1 MVSSCIVPSCKRR
14 RRTGLSYYRFPVKDA
29 ERCKLWLRAVNNPKY
44 DEDTAV
50 DCLKNHR
57 VCSLHFKPE
66 DFERHLVWEAM
77 GGDGVRKLRPTAVPS
92 LNLDHGETSTCVE
105 QVRQSRLSSPVFSS
119 STVSL
124 LTHYD
129 VAIAKSGMLMLTKS
143 LQILQNCCG
152 FTHHTHGRSLL
163 PGGPGQKGVVGPL
176 LTPHCS

>member
-105 QVRQSRLSSPVFSS
+105 QVRQSRL
-119 STVSL
+119 TML
-124 LTHYD
+124 L
-129 VAIAKSGMLMLTKS
+129 
-143 LQILQNCCG
+143 
-152 FTHHTHGRSLL
+152 
-163 PGGPGQKGVVGPL
+163 
-176 LTPHCS
+176 